1 MKHVEKDLFACLIS
15 AIEQSIFENA
25 LYHTAFFDDILSFL
39 RAEQQSLSAIVRSFS
54 AFQVA
59 LAHQLVYIDGHQVRL
74 DPADLHDITGG
85 PVLRIVAEEH
95 ENIKS
100 CLWQL

>member
-1 MKHVEKDLFACLIS
+1 MKHVEKDFFACIIS

-25 LYHTAFFDDILSFL
+25 LYHAAFFDDILCFL
-39 RAEQQSLSAIVRSFS
+39 RAEQQSLPTVIRSLS
-54 AFQVA
+54 AFQVP
-59 LAHQLVYIDGHQVRL
+59 LAHQLVHIDGHQIRL
-74 DPADLHDITGG
+74 DPADLHDITGS
-85 PVLRIVAEEH
+85 VVFRIIAEEH